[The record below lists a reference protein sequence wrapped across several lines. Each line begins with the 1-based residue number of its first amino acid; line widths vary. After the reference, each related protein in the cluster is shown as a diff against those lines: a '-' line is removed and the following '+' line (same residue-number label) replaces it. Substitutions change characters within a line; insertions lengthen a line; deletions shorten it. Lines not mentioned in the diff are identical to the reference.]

1 LKAKDLSDG
10 YLCIWVI
17 FHYRFIAVSKS
28 RGLDEKSQGASRN
41 RKAKKWLL
49 RTIPFTPFG
58 DYLRE
63 VKNVLRFTV
72 TGIVCGFIMGGVLLL
87 GSGNYYVTL
96 AVGLLGLLIGVIL
109 GIVHRNDPS
118 V

>member
-1 LKAKDLSDG
+1 
-10 YLCIWVI
+10 
-17 FHYRFIAVSKS
+17 
-28 RGLDEKSQGASRN
+28 
-41 RKAKKWLL
+41 
-49 RTIPFTPFG
+49 
-58 DYLRE
+58 

-72 TGIVCGFIMGGVLLL
+72 TGIVCGFIMGGVLSL